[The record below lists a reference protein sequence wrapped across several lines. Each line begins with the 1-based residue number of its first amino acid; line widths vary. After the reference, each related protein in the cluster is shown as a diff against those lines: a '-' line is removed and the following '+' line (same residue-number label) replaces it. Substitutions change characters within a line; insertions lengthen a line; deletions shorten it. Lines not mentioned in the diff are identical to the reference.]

1 MTKIQI
7 AYDAGHG
14 RVWHGQLAEKLRK
27 YGHEISFYPVD
38 VAGCATALKRF
49 QRLLRVERRLYGA
62 QTQRALAD
70 FSPSAAPRQD
80 GDIILDLSTKGCGAA
95 QRITLAYNG
104 VQGEAGALA
113 ALIAHVPLVLSLQL
127 QVAGQKAQALS
138 CARPGIEDREILGK
152 AMTYVAV
159 AAAAMVQ
166 KLVRAGL
173 RPGFAPILDA
183 PPASP
188 LRPSMA
194 YFVTKRLAIK
204 MARQVRKRFGKPH
217 GHWRVG
223 WRKVQGDDVKG
234 AKQWAASGY
243 QTLADDGS
251 GYFADPFLFQH
262 QGLTHVFCE
271 EYPYATQMGV
281 ISAFTIDAE
290 GRASKP
296 VKVLERPYHLSYP
309 QVFQRDGEIYMIPET
324 GANHTI
330 ELYRAVHFPHEW
342 QLEKVLVDQIHAG
355 DATFIEYQG
364 RCWIFASIVDPEG
377 SSWDQLGVFHAPDL
391 LGPWQAHSQNPLL
404 IDASCARPAGQM
416 WVEDGVLWRVAQDC
430 GTGYG
435 RAVQLVRVDQL
446 TPDDYLQTAMVRL
459 APKPEW
465 QFEGL
470 HTLNSAN
477 GVEMIDFLRR

>member
-7 AYDAGHG
+7 AYDAGYA
-14 RVWHGQLAEKLRK
+14 RVWHGQLADKLRK
-27 YGHEISFYPVD
+27 CGHDVTFYAVG
-38 VAGCATALKRF
+38 VAGCEAALKRF
-49 QRLLRVERRLYGA
+49 KRLLQVERRLYGA
-62 QTQRALAD
+62 RTQRALAD
-70 FSPSAAPRQD
+70 FSPQVAPHLD
-80 GDIILDLSTKGCGAA
+80 GDIILDFSTNGCGATQKIA
-95 QRITLAYNG
+95 LVYNG
-104 VQGEAGALA
+104 EPGEAGAIA
-113 ALIAHVPLVLSLQL
+113 ALIAHVPLVLSLEL
-127 QVAGQKAQALS
+127 QVAGQKAQSL
-138 CARPGIEDREILGK
+138 CFARPGIEDREILGK

-159 AAAAMVQ
+159 AAAAMSQ
-166 KLVRAGL
+166 KLVCAGPRQGL
-173 RPGFAPILDA
+173 APVIAA
-183 PPASP
+183 PPVSIA
-188 LRPSMA
+188 RPSIA
-194 YFVTKRLAIK
+194 YFLAKRLAIK
-204 MARQVRKRFGKPH
+204 VARQVRKRFGKPQ

-223 WRKVQGDDVKG
+223 WRNVQGDDVKG
-234 AKQWAASGY
+234 AKKWAASGY

-271 EYPYATQMGV
+271 EYPYATQVGV

-290 GRASKP
+290 GRVSKP

-309 QVFQRDGEIYMIPET
+309 QVFARNGEIYMIPET

-330 ELYRAVHFPHEW
+330 ELYRAVQFPHEW
-342 QLEKVLVDQIHAG
+342 QLEKVLVDQVHAG

-364 RCWIFASIVDPEG
+364 RCWIFASIVDPDG

-391 LGPWQAHSQNPLL
+391 MGPWQAHSQNPLL

-446 TPDDYLQTAMVRL
+446 TPDEYLQTAMVRL

-477 GVEMIDFLRR
+477 GVEMIDFLKR